1 IVAFEEE
8 LFPAAP
14 SRTGGCGL
22 QFRPP
27 ASSAAPRRSTTNARA
42 QMAAT
47 QPSDGRRAHRPYLES
62 RRTTFVSRPSFQG
75 LKPVSR
81 LRGTAPRRERRQT
94 MPQFF
99 QDGKAYWGGMHREL
113 GLLIYDPHG
122 QQRLAADKVRL

>member
-47 QPSDGRRAHRPYLES
+47 KPGDGRRAHRPYLES
-62 RRTTFVSRPSFQG
+62 RRTPFVSRPSSQG

-81 LRGTAPRRERRQT
+81 LRGTVPCFPVRSKDA
-94 MPQFF
+94 
-99 QDGKAYWGGMHREL
+99 GGL
-113 GLLIYDPHG
+113 TIVVHG
-122 QQRLAADKVRL
+122 RDVVGFSLTTG